1 MFKTTLKALIGSTAI
16 VSAIVIF
23 SADAD
28 AGKRRVSG
36 FSAAPVKMKTMKT
49 VKAGSRRTTIK
60 QGFTGTSG
68 VPAQGAGTSSNWHA
82 NWMVGVCN
90 QAGGGASTGRDGQS
104 HCTDP
109 DGNEVLDPA
118 PVPKPD

>member
-16 VSAIVIF
+16 FSAVVVF

-28 AGKRRVSG
+28 AGKRRASG
-36 FSAAPVKMKTMKT
+36 FSAGPEKMKT
-49 VKAGSRRTTIK
+49 VKTGSRRITIK
-60 QGFTGTSG
+60 KGFTATSG
-68 VPAQGAGTSSNWHA
+68 QPAKAAGTSSNWHTD
-82 NWMVGVCN
+82 WMVGVCN

>member
-1 MFKTTLKALIGSTAI
+1 MFKTTLNALIGSAAI

-36 FSAAPVKMKTMKT
+36 FSASPVKMKTMKT

-68 VPAQGAGTSSNWHA
+68 VPAQGGHLLQLACRLDG
-82 NWMVGVCN
+82 GCL
-90 QAGGGASTGRDGQS
+90 QPGGGRRLDGARRS
-104 HCTDP
+104 IALHRP
-109 DGNEVLDPA
+109 GW
-118 PVPKPD
+118 K